1 MQHLIKD
8 SLRAAKQ
15 RVCSVNIDINRL
27 VFTCVRRLS
36 EQLKNHIPKKISR
49 QTGRKKQQKR
59 EKNKV
64 IVKAIILK
72 RNITASTINMKPV
85 EYFRVI

>member
-1 MQHLIKD
+1 M
-8 SLRAAKQ
+8 
-15 RVCSVNIDINRL
+15 
-27 VFTCVRRLS
+27 
-36 EQLKNHIPKKISR
+36 KNHIPKKISR